1 MPASAQAHKV
11 CFRARPRSIPGAKS
25 RGGRMDGRA
34 WLTQTSQ
41 REEVIQRM
49 VYTLVIEELEAK
61 IAPIG
66 ISQGG
71 QRGGGG

>member
-1 MPASAQAHKV
+1 
-11 CFRARPRSIPGAKS
+11 
-25 RGGRMDGRA
+25 MDGRA